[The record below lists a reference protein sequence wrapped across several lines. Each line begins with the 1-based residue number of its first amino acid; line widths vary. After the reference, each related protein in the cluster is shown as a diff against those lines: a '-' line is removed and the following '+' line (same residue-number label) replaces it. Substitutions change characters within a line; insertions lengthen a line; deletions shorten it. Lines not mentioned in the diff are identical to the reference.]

1 MRKAG
6 SMEVSEHKML
16 QNVFHLDDRPV
27 TSLIV
32 SRADV
37 HSLDGE
43 MTISHAFRLCAEWC
57 EMGSFL
63 GIRQPGLLNELLGF
77 IHVCEMLAVDSDL
90 QEFF

>member
-43 MTISHAFRLCAEWC
+43 MTIVQAFRLCAEGC
-57 EMGSFL
+57 EMASYSWY
-63 GIRQPGLLNELLGF
+63 PSAWD
-77 IHVCEMLAVDSDL
+77 C
-90 QEFF
+90 

>member
-1 MRKAG
+1 
-6 SMEVSEHKML
+6 MEVSEHKML

-43 MTISHAFRLCAEWC
+43 MTIVQAFRLCAEGC
-57 EMGSFL
+57 EMGRYSWYPACYELRRGASRFHQCFSEIL
-63 GIRQPGLLNELLGF
+63 GT
-77 IHVCEMLAVDSDL
+77 DSDT

>member
-43 MTISHAFRLCAEWC
+43 MTIVQAFRLCAEGC
-57 EMGSFL
+57 EMASYFWY
-63 GIRQPGLLNELLGF
+63 PSAWD
-77 IHVCEMLAVDSDL
+77 C
-90 QEFF
+90 